1 VISKLF
7 KLFKKNKSNF
17 GEIFPSVGFF
27 SDEEIKKLEEI
38 IGFGINNVSF
48 FEQAFTHRSFLRD
61 HKTKIYS
68 NQRLEFLG
76 DSILGMIVAEYL
88 FHEHPMSGEGELTKI
103 RSAYVNNT
111 TLAKCAQGLG
121 LENFLKIGSHAEKTK
136 VSGLDSMLS
145 DACEAL
151 VAAIYFDS
159 GKEKTRDFVLGK
171 LMPIMKSNKDLLS
184 KNFKS
189 ILLEKFQAKGENPPT
204 YEILSD
210 SGPDHAKEFKVAVF
224 LDSEIIGR
232 GEGKSKKIAEQ
243 NAAENALNYNKK

>member
-1 VISKLF
+1 MIFKLI
-7 KLFKKNKSNF
+7 KLFKKERSNF
-17 GEIFPSVGFF
+17 GNVFPSVGFF
-27 SDEEIKKLEEI
+27 SIEEMQNLEKI
-38 IGFGINNVSF
+38 IGFGINNISF

-61 HKTKIYS
+61 HKTKIFS

-88 FHEHPMSGEGELTKI
+88 FHEQPMSGEGDLTKI

-121 LENFLKIGSHAEKTK
+121 LEKFLKIGTHAEKTK
-136 VSGLDSMLS
+136 VSGIDSMLS

-224 LDSEIIGR
+224 SGEKIIGR

-243 NAAENALNYNKK
+243 NAAQNALNDDK